1 MSQKIHLQ
9 NGFIRRHGLHAEH
22 LGADHRVLLF
32 LLSRGFGRYRS
43 RHECALPQFLGQ
55 TGLVLADLPL
65 DGFDTLIQR
74 VFVTGL
80 LFLTAEEGTAGGD
93 GNLQTFQI
101 PHMAEFDDRLCFI
114 IKEPVKF

>member
-9 NGFIRRHGLHAEH
+9 NGLIRRHRFHTEH

-32 LLSRGFGRYRS
+32 FLGRCFGLCRS
-43 RHECALPQFLGQ
+43 RHECALPQPLRQ
-55 TGLVLADLPL
+55 TGLVLADLSF
-65 DGFDTLIQR
+65 DGFDTLIQC
-74 VFVTGL
+74 VFVAGF

-93 GNLQTFQI
+93 GNLQSFQI